1 MRVRKRPGVVVLFV
15 LVAVAGFAST
25 LALTSAHGGI
35 LPTLSVPSL
44 PVSVPV
50 TTAPLPPAP
59 PLPPPPPVPPAPPP
73 ALPPAPPPPA
83 LPPAPPAPPILHGS
97 TPPAPPLTGSAGST
111 GSSGSSG
118 ASSSR
123 SGTGSGAASASA
135 SQPSARNA
143 STAAHVSRARF
154 HTSGPGRRGTT
165 ITFHLTAPATVVLLV
180 HGPSPS
186 CGLAGRRVVTLGRGV
201 SRVRFLGRFHGR
213 PLAPGTYGI
222 TMVARRGGK
231 STMLGLL
238 AVSVVPPGQR
248 IDKSSA
254 RPVFAGCA
262 SDPEPGG
269 AAASSPSEPFA
280 GLGLVLQTA
289 PANLGTANGPKAS
302 FRPPKLSVPV
312 PQAPRLPG
320 SSGRGSWLAVLFY
333 VVVMLAGAA
342 MLMLVLGFAKQRWN
356 P

>member
-15 LVAVAGFAST
+15 LIAVAGFAST
-25 LALTSAHGGI
+25 LALGSAHGGI

-50 TTAPLPPAP
+50 TTALPPAP

-73 ALPPAPPPPA
+73 TLPPASPPPA
-83 LPPAPPAPPILHGS
+83 LPPAPPILHGA
-97 TPPAPPLTGSAGST
+97 TPPAPSHSGSS

-118 ASSSR
+118 APGSS
-123 SGTGSGAASASA
+123 SGTGPSGAPASA
-135 SQPSARNA
+135 SQPSVRNA
-143 STAAHVSRARF
+143 ATGAHVSRARF

-186 CGLAGRRVVTLGRGV
+186 CGLAGRRVLTLGRGV
-201 SRVRFLGRFHGR
+201 SRVRFLGRFQGR

-222 TMVARRGGK
+222 TMVARRGGR
-231 STMLGLL
+231 STMLGRL

-248 IDKSSA
+248 IEKSSA
-254 RPVFAGCA
+254 RPVFAGCERA
-262 SDPEPGG
+262 SATSG
-269 AAASSPSEPFA
+269 AAAPGAPSEPFA

-289 PANLGTANGPKAS
+289 AAHVVGPKAS

-312 PQAPRLPG
+312 PRAPQLPG
-320 SSGRGSWLAVLFY
+320 SSGAGSGWLAVLFY

-342 MLMLVLGFAKQRWN
+342 LLMLVLGFAKQRSN
-356 P
+356 A

>member
-15 LVAVAGFAST
+15 LIAVAGFAST
-25 LALTSAHGGI
+25 LALGSAHGGI

-50 TTAPLPPAP
+50 TTAPFPPAP
-59 PLPPPPPVPPAPPP
+59 PLPPPPAVPPAPPP

-83 LPPAPPAPPILHGS
+83 LPPAPPILHGA
-97 TPPAPPLTGSAGST
+97 TPPAPPPSGST

-118 ASSSR
+118 ASGSS
-123 SGTGSGAASASA
+123 SGTGSSGAPASA
-135 SQPSARNA
+135 SQPSVRNA
-143 STAAHVSRARF
+143 ARAARVSRARF

-186 CGLAGRRVVTLGRGV
+186 CGLAGRRVLTLGRGV

-213 PLAPGTYGI
+213 PLTPGTYGI
-222 TMVARRGGK
+222 TMVARRGGR
-231 STMLGLL
+231 SMILGRL

-248 IDKSSA
+248 IQKSSA
-254 RPVFAGCA
+254 RPVFAGC
-262 SDPEPGG
+262 EPNSARGG
-269 AAASSPSEPFA
+269 TTPGAPSEPFA
-280 GLGLVLQTA
+280 GLGLVLETA
-289 PANLGTANGPKAS
+289 AAHVLGTANGPKAS
-302 FRPPKLSVPV
+302 FRPPNLSVPV
-312 PQAPRLPG
+312 PRAPQLPG
-320 SSGRGSWLAVLFY
+320 SSGAGSGWLAVLFY

-342 MLMLVLGFAKQRWN
+342 LLMLVLGVAKQRSN